1 MNICRVYFHFQPIIK
16 AFFYLYWWSV
26 FTTTKNTTEHVLT
39 WTLRLVKS
47 EIFTNVWGLTLNCSN
62 GASVL
67 LWQTSLSP
75 REIRQQSCSP
85 VRLRHGIDAKSSRG
99 GLMMFQSYPYAL
111 LLFFW
116 LSAFAR
122 GTWPVHSCCHLT
134 ASPPSSHSRGVGG
147 LPTRGSCSCNV
158 NCCSPLWIYAAFV
171 SFSFIYWLKRQNIT

>member
-1 MNICRVYFHFQPIIK
+1 MVSIHHYQKHNGACPHLNPSSRKVWDLYQCVRP
-16 AFFYLYWWSV
+16 YL
-26 FTTTKNTTEHVLT
+26 KL
-39 WTLRLVKS
+39 LRGVH
-47 EIFTNVWGLTLNCSN
+47 CSN

-147 LPTRGSCSCNV
+147 LPTQGSCSCNV